1 MPVITCARVLNR
13 VLPIETVYWILIPLL
28 SFSLKKVFDN
38 LRMRKFEHQR
48 IILVSIFGNLDY

>member
-13 VLPIETVYWILIPLL
+13 VLPIQTVYWILIPLL

-48 IILVSIFGNLDY
+48 IIFVSIFGNLDY

>member
-13 VLPIETVYWILIPLL
+13 VLPIQTVYWILIPLL